1 MDYDDNDFQNQNF
14 QLIEEDNDGFPQ
26 NLQSYAPPKF
36 DIDDHFQAH
45 LRFDSLS
52 ETGLLLGIQGE
63 ENNWIEEFSPRN
75 TAAEFGSN
83 SAQTS
88 ISGHDN
94 IWFNVP
100 TSESAQILVNSVE
113 DNEMVSS
120 QVMNTA
126 SETHAVEDST
136 NCETKSIVDTNSTLL
151 ADEFHNSVLESNEEV
166 LKVDQ
171 VGVNSQTSSKENSE
185 MGMDASSLDQKLH
198 STGKVEASQCTINE
212 ELASSSS
219 DNSKVC
225 LVVGE
230 PFEAVQNNEPLDN
243 ASMNNSLL
251 EDHRCDVNRDIE
263 ASPNFISCSTQDGAS
278 GVPTEIA
285 GIGTCKMDSALFSE
299 QKAEECYE
307 VDMGERLE
315 AQQSEKS
322 QNETCFSLYGVCKV
336 ADQPFQHHT
345 VDNNVSNVKASSD
358 LVTPTD
364 SLMLLNEG
372 SSNSLFFKNSD
383 EAIDYP
389 VAVLNK
395 DIRKKDE
402 SSALTKEVPSLAVGR
417 DEKVEKNSVEVVS
430 EDIPELCEAAGPV
443 DFGHDVHEYA
453 SKHDYVQLQSTSS
466 NASKITSSEEERNL
480 ATSKP
485 YIDDNNCS
493 ESRSSSDI
501 AVRIELST
509 SLKAEIRMTGVDGDN
524 NCRIDLVQQERSG
537 KDECSKPIIEKASG
551 QLDDS
556 EHIILKK
563 PCAVLLDDAE
573 NKISPSVH
581 DKMAPMSDTS
591 SLAEQKENNIIH
603 LEEKEY
609 IAPLIDSRDTNSKDC
624 DSVIENAEFSSSKA
638 QNTDEVMK
646 SDKESVMNQA
656 DNPTILQHLHSE
668 VEIVEPKEAA
678 SMPASCCNEKDVNI
692 SALSVIDSNADV
704 EVSRQPLVV
713 PASGGDGP
721 PNKSDGSETAN
732 SDGFQLASSAGV
744 TSFAAC
750 QSTEGKGGNQSL
762 SEPSCGSPTVIS
774 CSNSSL
780 LNPAGPASVTAKN
793 SDSLKCTV
801 QDSKVSTPSEDE
813 GNFTFAV
820 QPDADLSKK
829 DTKKDWEPIHH
840 LHSFDQPQISQ
851 ENSQQH
857 LNETKKASASIISK
871 TTVEDKRK
879 QVSARATR
887 KVGNSKGDTKEKL
900 QEKHGRGRKKNPVST
915 SPFPDSATR
924 NKTHTEGIQQS
935 LYIETN
941 NTRSS
946 CSPCIQTSN
955 LPDLNTS
962 VPSALLHQP
971 FTDLQQIQLRAQIFV
986 YGSLIQGVMPDEA
999 CMIPAFGGSEDGGR
1013 SLWERAWRVAS
1024 ERFYNQKSS
1033 PSTSDT
1039 HLHYHTGISGNP
1051 LQSKA
1056 LNSPAGWS
1064 DVKFPNST
1072 IQGSTVS
1079 LQSPFQSSSK
1089 EVLSSSILRG
1099 IHLESNQSL
1108 SPLHSYQTSHIR
1120 QYLNNATPLLSQSPC
1135 PGASSL
1141 SSQSLS
1147 FDSSAQNSAKPVS
1160 ETTQVATLRD
1170 SSKSCA
1176 SNMQLAFPG
1185 VSLPNQVAKSVS
1197 AASVVPVETQN
1208 RAATLSTKNASVSEK
1223 SRKKKKVSAPEEL
1236 EPKFSIAQP
1245 QVESASAA
1253 VITNYIATSGCLSL
1267 SSNSPSNATS
1277 GGLALNASHPITL
1290 PYSRILSSGDTQQRV
1305 VLNETCTQI
1314 EHSKQQA
1321 ENASAYAAA
1330 AVRHSQIIWEQMVV
1344 QRNSGLVSELE
1355 KKLASAAVA
1364 AAAAASVAKAAA
1376 EVAKVA
1382 SEAAIQAKFM
1392 GDEALNFASTGRT
1405 TKNSEVSLE
1414 TGKHLLSSTPGSI
1427 SNGKDKICGPCSIIS
1442 TAQKTIRKRVEA
1454 SSAAIKR
1461 AENLDA
1467 ILKAAE
1473 MVAEAVSQAGMIVSM
1488 GEPLPFSISELVE
1501 AGPEGHWRRH
1511 SATMGNMTEAIDVQV
1526 RENCDLDVAS
1536 DHEIVAQQSNEQ
1548 SSNHN
1553 ERRKVSNTDE
1563 MPPGNKNYGSKL
1575 GSGSKTILTE
1585 RPTRDSL
1592 QGSSIQK
1599 GSLVEVVVDEGGLSR
1614 AWFSAWV
1621 VDVEDGKAQVCYKD
1635 LSKKGHDKLEWIP
1648 LASEGDKPPRIRMA
1662 HPIIVAKSEGT
1673 RKRGREVSGN
1683 FTWAVG
1689 DRVDAWIHDG
1699 WWEGIV
1705 TEKSQDDETK
1715 LTVQFPAGGDSS
1727 AVRAWNLRHSL
1738 IWKDGQ
1744 WIEWSHEKDRV
1755 TLEPYEGD
1763 TPNEKRQKLGQVD
1776 ANNKSEIAEGEM
1788 GTMSTNV
1795 HTDGSRKL
1803 EESRQLGT
1811 LGKDVIISFGND
1823 VGGANNTDA
1832 LKVRRAGLQKIGSK
1846 KMVFGVPK
1854 PGKKRKFME
1863 VSKHYTK
1870 DKTEKATEKTDS
1882 VKSVNSLLPQASQS
1896 WRNISKVDVKGKR
1909 ATNLS
1914 TRGQKSLKSQNVQI
1928 RSTVDKEKLPVTT
1941 ASVLNGEKSSLRT
1954 TFSNEEKKMSM
1965 EIGSFSQLG
1974 RVDMP
1979 VVGSSVPCIPSFKMN
1994 SSSVEAEVGEKG
2006 NVLSVVDKSNS
2017 SESEAYENPG
2027 KRSAD
2032 VIEPRRSNRRIQPT
2046 SRLLEGL
2053 QSSLIIPKSPAVTY
2067 DRDAKTMH
2075 RGVTASRGTSH
2086 G

>member
-1 MDYDDNDFQNQNF
+1 MDYDDNDFQNQHF

-100 TSESAQILVNSVE
+100 TSESEQILVNSVE

-151 ADEFHNSVLESNEEV
+151 ADEFHNRILESNEEV
-166 LKVDQ
+166 LKVEQ
-171 VGVNSQTSSKENSE
+171 VGVNSQTSSKEHSE

-212 ELASSSS
+212 ELASSG
-219 DNSKVC
+219 DDSKVC

-230 PFEAVQNNEPLDN
+230 SFEAVQNNEPLDN

-251 EDHRCDVNRDIE
+251 DDHGCDVNRDIE
-263 ASPNFISCSTQDGAS
+263 ASPNFISSIQDGAS
-278 GVPTEIA
+278 SVPTESA

-307 VDMGERLE
+307 VDVSGRLE
-315 AQQSEKS
+315 AQQSEKN

-336 ADQPFQHHT
+336 DDQPFQHHT

-364 SLMLLNEG
+364 SLVLLNEG
-372 SSNSLFFKNSD
+372 SSSSLFFKNSD
-383 EAIDYP
+383 DAIDYP

-402 SSALTKEVPSLAVGR
+402 SSALTKVLPSVAVGR
-417 DEKVEKNSVEVVS
+417 DEKVEKNSAEVVT

-443 DFGHDVHEYA
+443 YFSHDVHEFS
-453 SKHDYVQLQSTSS
+453 SKHDYIQLQATSS

-509 SLKAEIRMTGVDGDN
+509 SLEAEIRMAGVDGDN
-524 NCRIDLVQQERSG
+524 DCRIDPVQLERSG
-537 KDECSKPIIEKASG
+537 KDECSNPIIEKASG

-581 DKMAPMSDTS
+581 DQMAPMSDTS

-609 IAPLIDSRDTNSKDC
+609 AAPLIDSSDTNSKDC
-624 DSVIENAEFSSSKA
+624 VSVIENTEFSSSKA
-638 QNTDEVMK
+638 QNTDVVMK

-678 SMPASCCNEKDVNI
+678 SMPVSCCNEKDVNI
-692 SALSVIDSNADV
+692 PALSVIDNNTDV

-713 PASGGDGP
+713 PTSGGDGP

-732 SDGFQLASSAGV
+732 GDGVRVASSAGV
-744 TSFAAC
+744 TSFATC
-750 QSTEGKGGNQSL
+750 QSTEGKGGNQSS
-762 SEPSCGSPTVIS
+762 SEPSCGSPTVIG

-780 LNPAGPASVTAKN
+780 LDPAGPASVTAKN
-793 SDSLKCTV
+793 SDSLKCNV

-813 GNFTFAV
+813 GNFTFVV
-820 QPDADLSKK
+820 QPDADLSQK

-857 LNETKKASASIISK
+857 LNETKKASTSIISK
-871 TTVEDKRK
+871 TTGEDKRK

-887 KVGNSKGDTKEKL
+887 KVGNSKGETKEKL

-941 NTRSS
+941 NTKSS

-971 FTDLQQIQLRAQIFV
+971 FTDMQQIQLRAQIFV

-1013 SLWERAWRVAS
+1013 SLWERAWRAAS
-1024 ERFYNQKSS
+1024 ERFYNLKSS

-1039 HLHYHTGISGNP
+1039 HLHYHTGISGSP

-1064 DVKFPNST
+1064 DVKFPNSA

-1120 QYLNNATPLLSQSPC
+1120 QYLNNTTPLLSQSPC

-1160 ETTQVATLRD
+1160 ETTQVATLRE
-1170 SSKSCA
+1170 SSKPCA
-1176 SNMQLAFPG
+1176 SNMQLASPG
-1185 VSLPNQVAKSVS
+1185 VSLPNQVAISVS
-1197 AASVVPVETQN
+1197 AALVVPVETQN

-1236 EPKFSIAQP
+1236 ESKFSIAQP
-1245 QVESASAA
+1245 QAESASAA

-1267 SSNSPSNATS
+1267 SSNFPSNATS
-1277 GGLALNASHPITL
+1277 GGLALNASHPVTL
-1290 PYSRILSSGDTQQRV
+1290 PYSHILGSGDTQQRV

-1330 AVRHSQIIWEQMVV
+1330 AVRHSQLIWEQMVV
-1344 QRNSGLVSELE
+1344 QRNSGLVSEVE

-1382 SEAAIQAKFM
+1382 SEAALQAKFM

-1405 TKNSEVSLE
+1405 TQNSEVSLE
-1414 TGKHLLSSTPGSI
+1414 TGKDLLSSTPGSI
-1427 SNGKDKICGPCSIIS
+1427 SMGKDKIRGPFSIIS

-1473 MVAEAVSQAGMIVSM
+1473 MVAEAVSQAGMIVAM

-1501 AGPEGHWRRH
+1501 AGPEGHWRRNC
-1511 SATMGNMTEAIDVQV
+1511 ATMGNMSEAIDVQV

-1536 DHEIVAQQSNEQ
+1536 DHEIVAQQSNDQ
-1548 SSNHN
+1548 SSNHD

-1563 MPPGNKNYGSKL
+1563 MSPGNKNYGSKL

-1599 GSLVEVVVDEGGLSR
+1599 GSLVEVVVDDGGLRR

-1621 VDVEDGKAQVCYKD
+1621 VDVEDSKAQVCYKD

-1673 RKRGREVSGN
+1673 RKRGREVLGN

-1744 WIEWSHEKDRV
+1744 WIEWSRDKDRV

-1788 GTMSTNV
+1788 GTMSRNV
-1795 HTDGSRKL
+1795 HTDGSGKL

-1823 VGGANNTDA
+1823 VGGANNTDT
-1832 LKVRRAGLQKIGSK
+1832 LKVRRAGLQKIGS

-1914 TRGQKSLKSQNVQI
+1914 TRGQKPLKSQNVQI
-1928 RSTVDKEKLPVTT
+1928 RSSVDKEKLPVTA

-1954 TFSNEEKKMSM
+1954 TFSNEEKKMPM

-1994 SSSVEAEVGEKG
+1994 SSSVEAEAGEKG
-2006 NVLSVVDKSNS
+2006 NVLSAVDKSNS

-2027 KRSAD
+2027 KGSAD

-2067 DRDAKTMH
+2067 DRGAKTMH